1 MTGVR
6 RRMLV
11 GTAGV
16 VASLAVLT
24 GCTTGCDGGSST
36 ADGVVLAIA
45 KVGPLE
51 STCAGPGP
59 ELLSVWERLLKVVRG

>member
-1 MTGVR
+1 MTGVK

-24 GCTTGCDGGSST
+24 GCTTGCDGGSS
-36 ADGVVLAIA
+36 AAAGVVLAMPA
-45 KVGPLE
+45 E

-59 ELLSVWERLLKVVRG
+59 ELLSVWERLLKAVRG